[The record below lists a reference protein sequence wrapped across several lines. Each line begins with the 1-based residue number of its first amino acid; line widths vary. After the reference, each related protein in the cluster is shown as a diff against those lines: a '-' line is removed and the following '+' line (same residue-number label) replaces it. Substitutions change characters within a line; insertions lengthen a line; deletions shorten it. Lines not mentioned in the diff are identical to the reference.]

1 MPSVPT
7 SKDRFYINQSWF
19 RIYLK
24 INFPKWVRFFFF
36 YRITKQKQWKKNFQ
50 PIEMILTFSFWNLL
64 CVRSFI
70 CDAIFVYSFVGLLI
84 EHYNWSCV
92 EIWFTLQHKTPN
104 TNWFAAHS
112 CCVTPSMFFSNP
124 FRFPLF
130 FFFLPQKHFVN
141 WLYTRPCEG
150 LYSLVSHF
158 SFSLSL
164 HLCVHPIY
172 LFVLRILI
180 VCLLI
185 CFSVS
190 LSQFLGFVCTRIC
203 ACLRYTFSQLFTL
216 DMYLL
221 RPYILIWRKTDRRH
235 SLPVF
240 RLVEILLMIFF
251 LPLSHFL
258 LPNVI
263 TSRLG
268 IS

>member
-1 MPSVPT
+1 
-7 SKDRFYINQSWF
+7 
-19 RIYLK
+19 
-24 INFPKWVRFFFF
+24 
-36 YRITKQKQWKKNFQ
+36 
-50 PIEMILTFSFWNLL
+50 MILTFSFWNLL

-130 FFFLPQKHFVN
+130 FLPSTKAFCKLIIYASLWRV
-141 WLYTRPCEG
+141 
-150 LYSLVSHF
+150 YSLVSHF

-251 LPLSHFL
+251 PPAFSFPSPKCNYIETWNFVGVSRANSISSHARSKVL
-258 LPNVI
+258 LMGEGVVVGWDFFELGRMCRDFHCAHYLL
-263 TSRLG
+263 TSVM
-268 IS
+268 